1 VERSFVQLAGER
13 TGLAEHWNAIHPPAT
28 DAVPQRQAE
37 ELSNLREEFA
47 ILHDRFASLSGAIGP
62 VLNRLSDDMEGLSA
76 QLRELMV
83 MQAQTQIALR
93 RSASDTPVDDVAAL
107 ESVRAAYQ
115 QLQDL
120 RLSIVQ
126 EMGQLEPEFRFYHC
140 IIYRELI
147 VQALRQQ
154 VVRVEQ
160 LVELSR
166 QTILQKTLRS
176 GGDTDFATRMV
187 DGQAD
192 RYGERIQAILDR
204 VAYPSGP
211 IDSRDLVGRE
221 T

>member
-1 VERSFVQLAGER
+1 M
-13 TGLAEHWNAIHPPAT
+13 H
-28 DAVPQRQAE
+28 
-37 ELSNLREEFA
+37 
-47 ILHDRFASLSGAIGP
+47 
-62 VLNRLSDDMEGLSA
+62 
-76 QLRELMV
+76 
-83 MQAQTQIALR
+83 
-93 RSASDTPVDDVAAL
+93 
-107 ESVRAAYQ
+107 Q

-120 RLSIVQ
+120 RLAIVQ

-176 GGDTDFATRMV
+176 GGDTDFAARMV
-187 DGQAD
+187 DGQAE

-204 VAYPSGP
+204 IAYPSSP
-211 IDSRDLVGRE
+211 IESQDLVGRE